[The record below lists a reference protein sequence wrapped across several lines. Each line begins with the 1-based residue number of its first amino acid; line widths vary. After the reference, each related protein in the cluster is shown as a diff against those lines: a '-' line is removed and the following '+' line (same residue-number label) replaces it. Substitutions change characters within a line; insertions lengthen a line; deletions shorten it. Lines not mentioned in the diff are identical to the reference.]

1 MSDSENEYEDQDENN
16 LEEIKQD
23 LINATSGA
31 SREDEDAIQN
41 ISFTPNEEEICT
53 LIEHSLEAIEQ
64 ADGTAPGNKNLL
76 SKLHHAGFAEGA
88 RLLVPLDDNDVRDP
102 METILASK
110 GRENGNLWN
119 DEQDIT
125 VIQDQKIP
133 YFGSCGPNVVL
144 TNGDRHGEHRINLFH
159 ENCQDTFSLL
169 EELITFRNNH
179 EDEIFRMMIDKMED
193 GQNVNYLQ
201 NPEKAPSADNPS
213 IPDEFQN
220 DYTNV
225 IELFNM
231 ITNYANPSE
240 VGFEMQSFCQT
251 WMSGN
256 AFGAPEFSVMSPHFQ
271 IRFVLTDG
279 TQLSDWMENLA
290 HSFTNGSE
298 EPPEENYSEKD
309 WLEHFVGLVQSYRNI
324 IRLFSDS
331 MSASGYVNADAWG
344 KFVDLDD
351 LYNDM
356 GNMGGD
362 NCMCDF
368 ENNDDSDDSDGSDSS
383 GDGSGYDYG
392 GGRKTRKTRRKRK
405 TKRKTKRKG
414 GKKKRKTRK
423 NKPKRRKTRRKLYK
437 KKKSSRKTKRRR

>member
-1 MSDSENEYEDQDENN
+1 
-16 LEEIKQD
+16 
-23 LINATSGA
+23 
-31 SREDEDAIQN
+31 
-41 ISFTPNEEEICT
+41 
-53 LIEHSLEAIEQ
+53 
-64 ADGTAPGNKNLL
+64 
-76 SKLHHAGFAEGA
+76 
-88 RLLVPLDDNDVRDP
+88 
-102 METILASK
+102 LASK

-144 TNGDRHGEHRINLFH
+144 TDGERHGEHRINLFH
-159 ENCQDTFSLL
+159 KNCKDTFSLL
-169 EELITFRNNH
+169 EELMTFRNNH
-179 EDEIFRMMIDKMED
+179 EDDIFRMMIDKMEE
-193 GQNVNYLQ
+193 GQNEHYLQ
-201 NPEKAPSADNPS
+201 NPEKALSANNPS
-213 IPDEFQN
+213 IPVEFQN
-220 DYTNV
+220 DYDNV

-279 TQLSDWMENLA
+279 SQLSDWMENLA
-290 HSFTNGSE
+290 HSFTNGSVQ
-298 EPPEENYSEKD
+298 PPEENYSEKD

-324 IRLFSDS
+324 IGLFSDS
-331 MSASGYVNADAWG
+331 MSASGYVNANAWG

-351 LYNDM
+351 LYNKM
-356 GNMGGD
+356 RNMGGD

-368 ENNDDSDDSDGSDSS
+368 ENNDDSESGSSDSS
-383 GDGSGYDYG
+383 DSDSSDSDQNDYG

-405 TKRKTKRKG
+405 TKRKPKRKT
-414 GKKKRKTRK
+414 KRKTRH
-423 NKPKRRKTRRKLYK
+423 KRKKRKKTRKRTSKKGK
-437 KKKSSRKTKRRR
+437 KKTRKK

>member
-16 LEEIKQD
+16 LEEIEQD
-23 LINATSGA
+23 LINETSDA

-41 ISFTPNEEEICT
+41 ISFTPDEEEICA

-64 ADGTAPGNKNLL
+64 ADGTAPGNKHLL
-76 SKLHHAGFAEGA
+76 SKLHHAAFAEGA
-88 RLLVPLDDNDVRDP
+88 GLLVPLDDNDVRDP

-144 TNGDRHGEHRINLFH
+144 TDGERHGEHRINLFH
-159 ENCQDTFSLL
+159 KNCKDTFSLL
-169 EELITFRNNH
+169 EELMTFRNNH
-179 EDEIFRMMIDKMED
+179 EDDIFRMMIDKMEE
-193 GQNVNYLQ
+193 GQNEHYLQ
-201 NPEKAPSADNPS
+201 NPEKALSANNPS
-213 IPDEFQN
+213 IPVEFQN
-220 DYTNV
+220 DYDNV

-279 TQLSDWMENLA
+279 SQLSDWMENLA
-290 HSFTNGSE
+290 HSFTNGSVQ
-298 EPPEENYSEKD
+298 PPEENYSEKD

-324 IRLFSDS
+324 IGLFSDS
-331 MSASGYVNADAWG
+331 MSASGYVNANAWG

-351 LYNDM
+351 LYNKM
-356 GNMGGD
+356 RNMGGD

-368 ENNDDSDDSDGSDSS
+368 ENNDDSESGSSDSS
-383 GDGSGYDYG
+383 DSDSSDSDQNDYG

-405 TKRKTKRKG
+405 TKRKPKRKT
-414 GKKKRKTRK
+414 KRKTRH
-423 NKPKRRKTRRKLYK
+423 KRKKRKKTRKRTSKKGK
-437 KKKSSRKTKRRR
+437 KKTRKK